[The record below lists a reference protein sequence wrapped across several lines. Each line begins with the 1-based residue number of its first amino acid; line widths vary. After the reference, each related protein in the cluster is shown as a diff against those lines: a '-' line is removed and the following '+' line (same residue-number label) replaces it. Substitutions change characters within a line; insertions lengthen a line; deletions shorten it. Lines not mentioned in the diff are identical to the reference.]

1 MAKVDD
7 ILKKLANR
15 HISDYLRWLLPVP
28 VTVVRKLDS
37 ELPAA
42 RRGDLVYLLVTDSG
56 ERFVFH
62 LEFQQDRSTAPMNL
76 RMLGYD
82 VRLREEHRLPV
93 CGEVIYLKSAADEG
107 FKGQFIGRCPVRENQ
122 AVLTYSY
129 GETKLWELNGKALL
143 ERQGVGIYPLLSLTQ
158 LDEPIQETLRQMVS
172 EIQKIPDKLLRQD
185 TLFAFKMV
193 GSIVHPMNFLE
204 AIIRREDYMESP
216 LIQEIYEE
224 GVQEGR
230 LDEKR
235 DVLLMLLKVKFGDVP
250 RSVNTRVQRLRSGKT
265 LNQLLQ
271 KVVTAGSLGE
281 LGFK

>member
-7 ILKKLANR
+7 ILKKLAVR
-15 HISDYLRWLLPVP
+15 HIGDYLRWLLPAP

-42 RRGDLVYLLVTDSG
+42 RRADLVYLLVTDSG

-62 LEFQQDRSTAPMNL
+62 LEFQQARSEAPMNL

-93 CGEVIYLKSAADEG
+93 CGEVIYLKPAADEG
-107 FKGQFIGRCPVRENQ
+107 FNGQFIGRCPIRENQ
-122 AVLTYSY
+122 GILTYFY

-158 LDEPIQETLRQMVS
+158 LGEPIQETLRQMVS
-172 EIQKIPDKLLRQD
+172 EIKKIPDTLLRQD

-193 GSIVHPMNFLE
+193 GSILHPMDFLE

-224 GVQEGR
+224 GK
-230 LDEKR
+230 LDDKR
-235 DVLLMLLKVKFGDVP
+235 EVLLMQLKVKFGDVP
-250 RSVNTRVQRLRSGKT
+250 RSVNTRIQRLRSDKT
-265 LNQLLQ
+265 LNGLLQ
-271 KVVTAGSLGE
+271 KVVTASSLGE